1 MNFFPSMMGGDS
13 EYVEVET
20 KTINGKTETKITK
33 AVTKNGVTTQTIETT
48 NNDPKLSKDFAL
60 IEKEFPDVQWT

>member
-1 MNFFPSMMGGDS
+1 MGGDS

-33 AVTKNGVTTQTIETT
+33 SVTKNGITT
-48 NNDPKLSKDFAL
+48 
-60 IEKEFPDVQWT
+60 